1 VDSNSVTLL
10 AALLGAVV
18 GGPAGFFV
26 ERLVNRPRLRINYA
40 ETAYEDI
47 YAFPGKI
54 TQNLLRETSFI
65 DFVATQV
72 TWSFKQR
79 LTSGL
84 FNREELRLLNDFAQ
98 QYMDWQ
104 SQATAKFENE
114 FLPVLNKKG
123 PEIEALVPEL
133 EGNYLQAY
141 SGANLN
147 EDLKSDREGTIARLV
162 ALCSLSRARTQLSH
176 GWLDEFRKQI
186 QVFLKQPHG
195 TSDRVIV
202 RISLGNSGYQSA
214 IAKTEGRLGTG
225 GRTFRTPLQ
234 TASRPWESTGSQGP
248 SQFYVVQAK
257 SFLVLEFLVDENL
270 NAPAD
275 LNALKQNLQLGADAT
290 FSLVDIA
297 GDTAASLKFHGVLR

>member
-1 VDSNSVTLL
+1 MDANSADIL

-40 ETAYEDI
+40 ETVFEDI

-54 TQNLLRETSFI
+54 TQNLLREPYFT

-84 FNREELRLLNDFAQ
+84 FNREELRLLNDFSG
-98 QYMDWQ
+98 QYMDRQ
-104 SQATAKFENE
+104 SQTAERIEKE
-114 FLPVLNKKG
+114 FLPALKKRG
-123 PEIEALVPEL
+123 PEVEALVTEL
-133 EGNYLQAY
+133 EGDYRQSY
-141 SGANLN
+141 NLN
-147 EDLKSDREGTIARLV
+147 LNDDLRSNRDATVGRLID
-162 ALCSLSRARTQLSH
+162 LFSLSLERTRLSH
-176 GWLDEFRKQI
+176 AWVDDFRKQI

-195 TSDRVIV
+195 TSDRLIV

-214 IAKTEGRLGTG
+214 VVKTEGRLTAGS
-225 GRTFRTPLQ
+225 RTFRTPLQ
-234 TASRPWESTGSQGP
+234 TASRPWETSGSRGT
-248 SQFYVVQAK
+248 SQFYVVESK
-257 SFLVLEFLVDENL
+257 SFVVLEFLVDENL

-275 LNALKQNLQLGADAT
+275 LAALKQDLQPGADASFT
-290 FSLVDIA
+290 LLDIA
-297 GDTAASLKFHGVLR
+297 RATAVSLSFRAVLR